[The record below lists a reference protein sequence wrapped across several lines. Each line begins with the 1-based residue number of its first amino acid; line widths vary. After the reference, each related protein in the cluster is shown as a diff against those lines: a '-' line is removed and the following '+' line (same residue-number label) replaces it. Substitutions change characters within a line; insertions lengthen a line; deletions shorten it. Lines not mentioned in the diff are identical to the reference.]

1 MAESNPGMK
10 HVGRKEL
17 YTSFETRLAYLH
29 DFIDFNAADIEALAT
44 GAKYIKTLIPAIVNI
59 VYKKL
64 VETDITARAFHTN
77 NTADETPIEH
87 FVSEDSPQILH
98 RKMFLRM
105 YLLKLCS
112 DPTQLDF
119 WRYLDKVGMVH
130 TGKGRKSPLNI
141 EYVHIGICLGFIQD
155 IFTEALLSHPRL
167 SMQRKIA
174 LVRAIGKVIWIQ
186 NDLFAKWYVRDGE
199 EYADEASVLERDEEG
214 YINGKK
220 ILTEDISGESGQS
233 SNEEDNE
240 GKDREK
246 KGKEAESPAGS
257 EKMGCPFAGMV
268 PAGRPGSGSKIPTPA
283 PAVPGDSK

>member
-1 MAESNPGMK
+1 MASESQNRSMK
-10 HVGRKEL
+10 HVSRRDL
-17 YTSFETRLAYLH
+17 YTSFETRLSYLH
-29 DFIDFNAADIEALAT
+29 DFIDFNAADIEALAM

-64 VETDITARAFHTN
+64 VETDITARAFHTY

-87 FVSEDSPQILH
+87 FVREDSPEILH

-199 EYADEASVLERDEEG
+199 EYADEASILERDEEG

-220 ILTEDISGESGQS
+220 ILSEDIESGQS
-233 SNEEDNE
+233 SNDESDS
-240 GKDREK
+240 KD
-246 KGKEAESPAGS
+246 AP
-257 EKMGCPFAGMV
+257 EKMGCPFAGL
-268 PAGRPGSGSKIPTPA
+268 ATGARPMSGSKIPTPTTSER
-283 PAVPGDSK
+283 PGSS

>member
-1 MAESNPGMK
+1 MATGHNTASMK
-10 HVGRKEL
+10 HISRRDL
-17 YTSFETRLAYLH
+17 YTSFETRLSYLH

-64 VETDITARAFHTN
+64 IETDITARAFHTN

-87 FVSEDSPQILH
+87 FVSEDSPEILH

-199 EYADEASVLERDEEG
+199 EYFDEENLLERDEEG
-214 YINGKK
+214 YFNGKK
-220 ILTEDISGESGQS
+220 ILSEDVESGQS
-233 SNEEDNE
+233 SND
-240 GKDREK
+240 
-246 KGKEAESPAGS
+246 ESDK
-257 EKMGCPFAGMV
+257 EKMGCPFAGLT
-268 PAGRPGSGSKIPTPA
+268 PGGRPQSSSSKIPTPTS
-283 PAVPGDSK
+283 PGTN